1 MMNGSE
7 PVLGKSQEREKSGQ
21 QGTGGSSI
29 MQGINLA
36 SQTQHS
42 RNHVFGS
49 NKHGNSNS
57 QGHPSLSG
65 AVLSSLGGGTFVQ
78 SDRREE
84 KKKSKKHK
92 HDRDDK
98 DKSRHSSS
106 RKKRR
111 DSNSIVQSSKIAL
124 ATAENSFRRNLDQHG
139 SGHSSRSNRDS
150 SSLTIQSV
158 DQSSAQFFN
167 GAGQAFSMP
176 SQFHLNSRQPI
187 HFSSSGGA
195 ITSGISTANPNST
208 VMPLTLSGMS
218 ARDGAHQEL
227 FSRTPGFS
235 GHYAQPS
242 TTQFQENPF
251 PISYS
256 NPQLTEQQFK
266 LHSEANGSRTDGV
279 LQICHVSDHVTIDNN
294 LVSVAGSR
302 MIGDSS
308 IATASKETSASRI
321 CDQNTV
327 TNVSIDD
334 LRALFH
340 LTLVEASKR
349 LGMCTTLFKKIC
361 RKKNIEKWPYRKIHS
376 LMNKVDSLKNYL
388 SDGNADIS
396 DSVKISYKEQIEKI
410 MEKVNDIK
418 QNTGSSA
425 QRSDT
430 SEGESS
436 NADFPGGSVTSN
448 DNFEKVKNS
457 IDTNSVTSSE
467 SVDSAAKRRRC
478 KTSYDYKTGWVAN
491 CSTCGKLGKYRHPT
505 QGRVFQ
511 HSSGTGK
518 YCGYFRDNPR
528 REEDQLNVPEFN
540 SNNATEG
547 SSTMNSAADVI
558 SLGRKEVTTVHAV
571 DSNSVRSDN
580 SGVQSNNE
588 VVQF

>member
-1 MMNGSE
+1 
-7 PVLGKSQEREKSGQ
+7 
-21 QGTGGSSI
+21 
-29 MQGINLA
+29 
-36 SQTQHS
+36 
-42 RNHVFGS
+42 
-49 NKHGNSNS
+49 
-57 QGHPSLSG
+57 
-65 AVLSSLGGGTFVQ
+65 
-78 SDRREE
+78 
-84 KKKSKKHK
+84 
-92 HDRDDK
+92 
-98 DKSRHSSS
+98 
-106 RKKRR
+106 
-111 DSNSIVQSSKIAL
+111 
-124 ATAENSFRRNLDQHG
+124 
-139 SGHSSRSNRDS
+139 
-150 SSLTIQSV
+150 
-158 DQSSAQFFN
+158 
-167 GAGQAFSMP
+167 
-176 SQFHLNSRQPI
+176 
-187 HFSSSGGA
+187 
-195 ITSGISTANPNST
+195 
-208 VMPLTLSGMS
+208 
-218 ARDGAHQEL
+218 
-227 FSRTPGFS
+227 
-235 GHYAQPS
+235 
-242 TTQFQENPF
+242 
-251 PISYS
+251 
-256 NPQLTEQQFK
+256 
-266 LHSEANGSRTDGV
+266 
-279 LQICHVSDHVTIDNN
+279 
-294 LVSVAGSR
+294 
-302 MIGDSS
+302 
-308 IATASKETSASRI
+308 
-321 CDQNTV
+321 
-327 TNVSIDD
+327 
-334 LRALFH
+334 
-340 LTLVEASKR
+340 
-349 LGMCTTLFKKIC
+349 
-361 RKKNIEKWPYRKIHS
+361 
-376 LMNKVDSLKNYL
+376 
-388 SDGNADIS
+388 
-396 DSVKISYKEQIEKI
+396 